1 MTVQLIPTWQTC
13 LFLFD
18 RTLKFAS
25 SIWMRKKNIGKS
37 EPQNQSDYFPRNSFR
52 KHYPSKKKIHYYPYS
67 SEKKNLLLPVG
78 LVQVGS
84 QQGPLV
90 FPPRCSGAISF
101 TLGKFDQAMFGKS
114 WCSWK
119 AIFGPSTEQI
129 RWWKT
134 HSFRGSQKIP
144 KKVKIWTNS
153 QSTSSL
159 WSGRCV

>member
-1 MTVQLIPTWQTC
+1 MFVS
-13 LFLFD
+13 FD

-67 SEKKNLLLPVG
+67 SEKKIMLLPVG

-129 RWWKT
+129 RWWKNPI
-134 HSFRGSQKIP
+134 GLEDP
-144 KKVKIWTNS
+144 KKFRKSENMNNS

-159 WSGRCV
+159 